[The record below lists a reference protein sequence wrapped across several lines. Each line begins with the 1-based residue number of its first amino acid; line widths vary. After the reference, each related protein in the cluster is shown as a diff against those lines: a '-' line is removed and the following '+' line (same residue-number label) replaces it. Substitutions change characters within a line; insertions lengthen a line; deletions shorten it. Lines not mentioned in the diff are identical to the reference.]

1 MAFDK
6 VKLIVLGWL
15 ATNKLALFINAAVFV
30 VGVIVGAQ
38 LR

>member
-1 MAFDK
+1 MTFDN
-6 VKLIVLGWL
+6 VKLIFLGWL

-30 VGVIVGAQ
+30 AGVIVGAQ